1 MKSRLN
7 SFLMIA
13 ALGLG
18 LVSVFSGCSQ
28 SNAKQAKGD
37 TVKSTNC
44 VECATPGSRA
54 ALMQQAATNNNP
66 RSRKSHK

>member
-1 MKSRLN
+1 
-7 SFLMIA
+7 MIA

-18 LVSVFSGCSQ
+18 LVAVFSGCYQ
-28 SNAKQAKGD
+28 SNAKQAKGY

-54 ALMQQAATNNNP
+54 ALMQQAATKNN
-66 RSRKSHK
+66 SKTK